1 MIGKASLLRRKKESR
16 KFLCQI
22 IEILA
27 FWRGIHYNSKIPKL
41 GEYAPVCFPEQNT
54 ELKKQGEMSMGDRTF
69 RGGVHPEE
77 MKELSCEKPLVPYA
91 PKGDLVF
98 LTNQHI
104 GKPATPVVKKGD
116 QVLAGQLIAEAS
128 GFVSANIVSSV
139 SGTVKAVEPRPTAG
153 GTMAQAIVITS
164 DGQNTLAEGIGVKTD
179 WKKLSNQEILDRVK
193 AAGIVGMGGAGFPTH
208 VKLTV
213 KEPEKIR
220 YIIANGAEC
229 EPYITCDDQ
238 LMRSCAGEIVE
249 GLEIILK
256 LFPQAVGI
264 VGIENNKPQAIAAM
278 QAACAGHEKISVLP
292 LKTKYPQGGE
302 RSLISVVAGKH
313 LKLGMLPADA
323 GCVVDNVA
331 TIRAIYRAVCLNEP
345 LMERTVT
352 VSGDSVK
359 DTGNFFVKVGTCAA
373 ELVEAVGGWKEGEEP
388 KKILFGGPMM
398 GVALS
403 SLEVPICKNN
413 NAITALSYD
422 TVEEETITACLR
434 CGRCNRVC
442 PLGLSPQLMQVAAQR
457 KNYERYEHRLYGLEC
472 IACGCCTYIC
482 PAKRPLMQLFKVTK
496 AEIMAAKKK

>member
-1 MIGKASLLRRKKESR
+1 
-16 KFLCQI
+16 
-22 IEILA
+22 
-27 FWRGIHYNSKIPKL
+27 
-41 GEYAPVCFPEQNT
+41 
-54 ELKKQGEMSMGDRTF
+54 MGDRTF

-77 MKELSCEKPLVPYA
+77 MKELSREKPLVPYA
-91 PKGDLVF
+91 PVGELVF
-98 LTNQHI
+98 LTGQHI

-116 QVLAGQLIAEAS
+116 QVLAGQTIAEAS

-139 SGTVKAVEPRPTAG
+139 SGTVKAVEMRPTAAG
-153 GTMAQAIVITS
+153 NLGQAIVIAS
-164 DGQNTLAEGIGVKTD
+164 DGQNTLAEGVGVKTD
-179 WKKLSNQEILDRVK
+179 YNALSNQEILDKVK

-213 KEPEKIR
+213 KEPEKIN

-238 LMRSCAGEIVE
+238 LMRSCSAEIVE
-249 GLEIILK
+249 GLEIILR
-256 LFPQAVGI
+256 LFPKAVGVI
-264 VGIENNKPQAIAAM
+264 GIERNKPQAIAAM
-278 QAACAGHEKISVLP
+278 EAACAGHDRISVLP

-302 RSLISVVAGKH
+302 RSLISVITGKH

-352 VSGDSVK
+352 VSGDCVK
-359 DTGNFFVKVGTCAA
+359 DTGNFFVKVGTCTR
-373 ELVEAVGGWKEGEEP
+373 ELVEACGGWKEGMEP
-388 KKILFGGPMM
+388 KKVLFGGPMM
-398 GVALS
+398 GTALP
-403 SLEVPICKNN
+403 SLDVPICKNN

-422 TVEEETITACLR
+422 TVAEETITACLR

-457 KNYERYEHRLYGLEC
+457 KNYERYEYRLFGLEC

>member
-1 MIGKASLLRRKKESR
+1 
-16 KFLCQI
+16 
-22 IEILA
+22 
-27 FWRGIHYNSKIPKL
+27 
-41 GEYAPVCFPEQNT
+41 
-54 ELKKQGEMSMGDRTF
+54 MGDRTF

-77 MKELSCEKPLVPYA
+77 MKELSCEKPLVSYA

-98 LTNQHI
+98 LTSQHI
-104 GKPATPVVKKGD
+104 GKPAAPVVKKGD

-139 SGTVKAVEPRPTAG
+139 SGTVKAVEMRPTAA
-153 GTMAQAIVITS
+153 GTMGQAIVITS
-164 DGQNTLAEGIGVKTD
+164 DGQNTLAEGVGVKTD
-179 WKKLSNQEILDRVK
+179 YKTLSNQEILDKVK

-213 KEPEKIR
+213 KEPEKIN

-249 GLEIILK
+249 GLEIILR
-256 LFPQAVGI
+256 LFPKAVGVI
-264 VGIENNKPQAIAAM
+264 AIEENKPQAIAAM
-278 QAACAGHEKISVLP
+278 KAACAGHEKISVLP
-292 LKTKYPQGGE
+292 LMTKYPQGGE
-302 RSLISVVAGKH
+302 RSLISVITGKH

-352 VSGDSVK
+352 VSGDCTK

-373 ELVEAVGGWKEGEEP
+373 ELVEAVGGWKEGVEP

-442 PLGLSPQLMQVAAQR
+442 PLGLSPQLMQVAAMR
-457 KNYERYEHRLYGLEC
+457 KDYERYEKHLYGLEC
-472 IACGCCTYIC
+472 IACGCCSYNC
-482 PAKRPLMQLFKVTK
+482 PAKRPLMQLFKQTK
-496 AEIMAAKKK
+496 AEIMATKKR

>member
-1 MIGKASLLRRKKESR
+1 
-16 KFLCQI
+16 
-22 IEILA
+22 
-27 FWRGIHYNSKIPKL
+27 
-41 GEYAPVCFPEQNT
+41 
-54 ELKKQGEMSMGDRTF
+54 MGDRTF

-91 PKGDLVF
+91 PVGELVF
-98 LTNQHI
+98 LTGQHI

-116 QVLAGQLIAEAS
+116 QVLAGQTIAEAS

-139 SGTVKAVEPRPTAG
+139 SGTVKAVEMRPTAAG
-153 GTMAQAIVITS
+153 NLGQAIVIAS
-164 DGQNTLAEGIGVKTD
+164 DGQNTLAEGVGVKTD
-179 WKKLSNQEILDRVK
+179 YNALSNQEILDKVR

-213 KEPEKIR
+213 KEPEKIN

-238 LMRSCAGEIVE
+238 LMRSCSAEIVE
-249 GLEIILK
+249 GLEIILR
-256 LFPQAVGI
+256 LFPKAVGVI
-264 VGIENNKPQAIAAM
+264 GIERNKPQAIAAM
-278 QAACAGHEKISVLP
+278 EAACAGHEKLSVLP

-302 RSLISVVAGKH
+302 RSLISVITGKH

-352 VSGDSVK
+352 VSGDCVK
-359 DTGNFFVKVGTCAA
+359 ATGNFFVKVGTCAR
-373 ELVEAVGGWKEGEEP
+373 ELVEACGGWKEGMEP
-388 KKILFGGPMM
+388 KKVLFGGPMM
-398 GVALS
+398 GTALP
-403 SLEVPICKNN
+403 SLDVPICKNN

-422 TVEEETITACLR
+422 TVAEETITACLR

-457 KNYERYEHRLYGLEC
+457 KNYERYEHRLFGLEC

>member
-1 MIGKASLLRRKKESR
+1 
-16 KFLCQI
+16 
-22 IEILA
+22 
-27 FWRGIHYNSKIPKL
+27 
-41 GEYAPVCFPEQNT
+41 
-54 ELKKQGEMSMGDRTF
+54 MGDRTF

-77 MKELSCEKPLVPYA
+77 MKELSREKPLVPYA
-91 PKGDLVF
+91 PVGELVF
-98 LTNQHI
+98 LTGQHI

-116 QVLAGQLIAEAS
+116 QVLAGQTIAEAS

-139 SGTVKAVEPRPTAG
+139 SGTVKAVEMRPTAAG
-153 GTMAQAIVITS
+153 NLGQAIVIAS
-164 DGQNTLAEGIGVKTD
+164 DGQNTLAEGVGVKTD
-179 WKKLSNQEILDRVK
+179 YNALSNQEILDKVK

-213 KEPEKIR
+213 KEPEKIN

-238 LMRSCAGEIVE
+238 LMRSCSAEIVE
-249 GLEIILK
+249 GLEIILR
-256 LFPQAVGI
+256 LFPKAVGVI
-264 VGIENNKPQAIAAM
+264 GIERNKPQAIAAM
-278 QAACAGHEKISVLP
+278 EAACAGHEKLSVLP

-302 RSLISVVAGKH
+302 RSLISVITGKH

-352 VSGDSVK
+352 VSGDCVK
-359 DTGNFFVKVGTCAA
+359 ATGNFFVKVGTCAR
-373 ELVEAVGGWKEGEEP
+373 ELVEACGGWKEGMEP
-388 KKILFGGPMM
+388 KKVLFGGPMM
-398 GVALS
+398 GTALP
-403 SLEVPICKNN
+403 SLDVPICKNN

-422 TVEEETITACLR
+422 TVAEETITACLR

-457 KNYERYEHRLYGLEC
+457 KNYERYEHRLFGLEC

>member
-1 MIGKASLLRRKKESR
+1 MEVK
-16 KFLCQI
+16 
-22 IEILA
+22 
-27 FWRGIHYNSKIPKL
+27 
-41 GEYAPVCFPEQNT
+41 
-54 ELKKQGEMSMGDRTF
+54 TF
-69 RGGVHPEE
+69 HGGVHPAGN
-77 MKELSCEKPLVPYA
+77 KELSKESPLTPYL
-91 PKGDLVF
+91 PVGDLVF

-116 QVLAGQLIAEAS
+116 KVLAGQIIAEAG

-139 SGTVKAVEPRPTAG
+139 SGTVKAVEPRKNVAG
-153 GTMAQAIVITS
+153 TSAMAIVVEN
-164 DGQNTLAEGIGVKTD
+164 DGAYTLAEGVGVQEDPAGLTD
-179 WKKLSNQEILDRVK
+179 KEILARIQK
-193 AAGIVGMGGAGFPTH
+193 AGVVGMGGAGFPTH

-238 LMRSCAGEIVE
+238 LMRTCPEEIVE
-249 GLEIILK
+249 GLEIILR
-256 LFPQAVGI
+256 LFPNAVGI
-264 VGIENNKPQAIAAM
+264 IGIENNKPRAIAAM

-302 RSLISVVAGKH
+302 RSLISVVADKH

-359 DTGNFFVKVGTCAA
+359 DTGNFFVKIGTLSS
-373 ELVEAVGGWKEGEEP
+373 ELIAAVGGWKEGLEP

-398 GVALS
+398 GVALQ
-403 SLEVPICKNN
+403 SLEVPVCKNN

-422 TVEEETITACLR
+422 TVAESTTTACLR

-442 PLGLSPQLMQVAAQR
+442 PLGLSPQLMQVAALR
-457 KNYERYEHRLYGLEC
+457 KNYDRYENRLYGLEC

>member
-1 MIGKASLLRRKKESR
+1 
-16 KFLCQI
+16 
-22 IEILA
+22 
-27 FWRGIHYNSKIPKL
+27 
-41 GEYAPVCFPEQNT
+41 
-54 ELKKQGEMSMGDRTF
+54 MGDRTF

-77 MKELSCEKPLVPYA
+77 MKELSCEKPLIPYT
-91 PKGDLVF
+91 PVGDLVF
-98 LTNQHI
+98 LTSQHI

-139 SGTVKAVEPRPTAG
+139 SGTVKAVELRPTAAG
-153 GTMAQAIVITS
+153 GMGQAIVITN
-164 DGQNTLAEGIGVKTD
+164 DGENSLAEGIGVKTD
-179 WKKLSNQEILDRVK
+179 YKTLSGQEILDKVK

-213 KEPEKIR
+213 KEPEKIN

-229 EPYITCDDQ
+229 EPFITCDDQ
-238 LMRSCAGEIVE
+238 LMRTCSAEIVE
-249 GLEIILK
+249 GLEIILR
-256 LFPQAVGI
+256 LFPKAVGVI
-264 VGIENNKPQAIAAM
+264 GIEKNKPQAIAAM
-278 QAACAGHEKISVLP
+278 EAACAGHEKISVLP

-302 RSLISVVAGKH
+302 RSLISVIAGKH

-352 VSGDSVK
+352 VSGDCVK
-359 DTGNFFVKVGTCAA
+359 DTGNFFVKVGTCAG
-373 ELVEAVGGWKEGEEP
+373 ELVQAVGGWADGMEP

-398 GVALS
+398 GAPLCT
-403 SLEVPICKNN
+403 LDVPICKNN

-422 TVEEETITACLR
+422 TVEESSITSCLR

>member
-1 MIGKASLLRRKKESR
+1 
-16 KFLCQI
+16 
-22 IEILA
+22 
-27 FWRGIHYNSKIPKL
+27 
-41 GEYAPVCFPEQNT
+41 
-54 ELKKQGEMSMGDRTF
+54 MGDRTF
-69 RGGVHPEE
+69 RGGVHLEE
-77 MKELSCEKPLVPYA
+77 MKELSREKPLVPYA
-91 PKGDLVF
+91 PVGELVF
-98 LTNQHI
+98 LTGQHI

-116 QVLAGQLIAEAS
+116 QVLAGQTIAEAS

-139 SGTVKAVEPRPTAG
+139 SGTVKAVEMRPTAAG
-153 GTMAQAIVITS
+153 NLGQAIVIAS
-164 DGQNTLAEGIGVKTD
+164 DGQNTLAEGVGVKTD
-179 WKKLSNQEILDRVK
+179 YNALSNQEILDKVR

-213 KEPEKIR
+213 KEPEKIN

-238 LMRSCAGEIVE
+238 LMRSCSAEIVE
-249 GLEIILK
+249 GLEIILR
-256 LFPQAVGI
+256 LFPKAVGVI
-264 VGIENNKPQAIAAM
+264 GIERNKPQAIAAM
-278 QAACAGHEKISVLP
+278 EAACAGHEKLSVLP

-302 RSLISVVAGKH
+302 RSLISVITGKH

-352 VSGDSVK
+352 VSGDCVK
-359 DTGNFFVKVGTCAA
+359 DTGNFFVKVGTCAR
-373 ELVEAVGGWKEGEEP
+373 ELVEACGGWKEGMEP
-388 KKILFGGPMM
+388 KKVLFGGPMM
-398 GVALS
+398 GTALP
-403 SLEVPICKNN
+403 SLDVPICKNN

-422 TVEEETITACLR
+422 TVAEETITACLR

-457 KNYERYEHRLYGLEC
+457 KNYERYEHRLFGLEC